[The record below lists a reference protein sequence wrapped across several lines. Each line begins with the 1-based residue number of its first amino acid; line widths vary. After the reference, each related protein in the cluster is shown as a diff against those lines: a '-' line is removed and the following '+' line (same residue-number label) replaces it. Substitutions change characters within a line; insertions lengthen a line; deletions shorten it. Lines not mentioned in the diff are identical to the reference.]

1 MRSRPPSRF
10 WVGTSVPMPVSPAID
25 PDHASGYARTLVKA
39 KSARQWTTMLGELEA
54 FYEAYGHFWVEEHK
68 GRYPALAVW
77 WLRIRGRLETL
88 TYDQV
93 LGLDNLGFFG
103 QIDQQWLNRYAQ
115 LRRFKKK
122 HGHCKVPS
130 LWPDNPSLGFWVS
143 NQRQKA
149 AELVMPAWR
158 RKLLTDLGFCFRVPR
173 TGPLA
178 QWDEFIKCLKRYK
191 KRFGNCNIPRNWSED
206 KRLNPWISQL
216 RALRKSLDRDK
227 VKQLDSLGFD
237 WNPFA
242 STWEKRFRELEKFKK
257 QHGHYRVPRT
267 ARKLGNWVMSIRH
280 RKKRLS
286 EAQIRRLNE
295 IGFDWSPRDTIWS
308 TRYKDLLAFRRKFG
322 HSNVPKNW
330 PKNPDLATWVIE
342 QRIYKNTLSPKRIA
356 LLKKAGFD
364 WNPHETSWMRRYQ
377 ELKAYHMKNGRS
389 PASAESALGIW
400 VANQRQIYTRMKMP
414 AERKKLLDKI
424 GFVWRIL
431 GRLK

>member
-280 RKKRLS
+280 RNNSKADDFLY
-286 EAQIRRLNE
+286 I
-295 IGFDWSPRDTIWS
+295 DTTKGQVIIKL
-308 TRYKDLLAFRRKFG
+308 R
-322 HSNVPKNW
+322 
-330 PKNPDLATWVIE
+330 PDLAPNHVTRLLTLASGQLLR
-342 QRIYKNTLSPKRIA
+342 QRAVPPRHHRLHGADWGRGRPQRHWRPKYPPLRAEFSNVSIQA
-356 LLKKAGFD
+356 R
-364 WNPHETSWMRRYQ
+364 SRRHG
-377 ELKAYHMKNGRS
+377 AHFRS
-389 PASAESALGIW
+389 QFSQQPVFHHVRGWI
-400 VANQRQIYTRMKMP
+400 VA
-414 AERKKLLDKI
+414 
-424 GFVWRIL
+424 
-431 GRLK
+431 